1 MSLPALEID
10 IRLPLDH
17 FDLRVEL
24 ATRQPVTGIFG
35 ASGAGKTSLLEVVA
49 GLHRGAAGRVAFGG
63 EVWLDAKARRFVAPE
78 HRHIAYVPQDGLLFP
93 HLDVRENL
101 LVGSKRAIRAGQRP
115 EEILER
121 VVALLEIE
129 PLLERSVPTLSGG
142 ERQRVAL
149 GRALCS
155 GPRLLL
161 LDEPLAA
168 LDLPLRRKLL
178 PFLARVRHE
187 LTVPMLLVSHD
198 PIEVQALC
206 DELVVLRRGA
216 VIARGAPRRVLTDPE
231 VFALA
236 EEQSFE
242 NVFPARVVRHCNGT
256 SVVRLGAA
264 VELITQRGEGAADEE
279 VLVGLP
285 ATDIVIASERPRG
298 LSARNVLPAT
308 VTDVHLAG
316 NCGLVTAELAG
327 DVPPWTVEVA
337 ETTLV
342 ELGLTVGR
350 SVFLVVKATS
360 CRIYGRS

>member
-1 MSLPALEID
+1 MSLPALEVD
-10 IRLPLDH
+10 VRLPLDH

-24 ATRQPVTGIFG
+24 ATRQPVTGVFG
-35 ASGAGKTSLLEVVA
+35 ASGAGKTSLLETVA
-49 GLHRGAAGRVAFGG
+49 GLRRGAAGRVTFGG
-63 EVWLDAKARRFVAPE
+63 EVWLDAAARRFVSPE
-78 HRHIAYVPQDGLLFP
+78 HRHIGYVPQNGLLFP

-101 LVGSKRAIRAGQRP
+101 LAGSKRALDAGQRP
-115 EEILER
+115 EEILEK

-129 PLLERSVPTLSGG
+129 PLLKRAVPTLSGG

-187 LTVPMLLVSHD
+187 LTVPMLLISHD

-206 DELVVLRRGA
+206 DELVVLSRGA
-216 VIARGAPRRVLTDPE
+216 VVARGTPRRVLTDPE

-236 EEQSFE
+236 EAESFE
-242 NVFPARVVRHCNGT
+242 NVFPGRLVRHRDGT

-264 VELITQRGEGAADEE
+264 VELVTQRGDGTAGDE

-285 ATDIVIASERPRG
+285 AADIVLATEQPRG

-308 VTDVHLAG
+308 VTELRRAG
-316 NCGLVTAELAG
+316 RRGLVTAELAG

-337 ETTLV
+337 ESTLA
-342 ELGLTVGR
+342 ELGLAPGR